1 MPRMVHVL
9 PSALVAVVHP
19 GDAISFMSGED
30 CIRAT
35 LVKST
40 ETRLDVTVEAAD
52 GSFQAWEIGREEE
65 WKLGWYDSN
74 SSCITTS
81 IADLMRNSQLAA
93 QQVEPVSNSCALTL
107 TARAVPLNQ
116 YPTRAPS
123 P

>member
-1 MPRMVHVL
+1 MPRMVRAHNVG
-9 PSALVAVVHP
+9 AVVHA